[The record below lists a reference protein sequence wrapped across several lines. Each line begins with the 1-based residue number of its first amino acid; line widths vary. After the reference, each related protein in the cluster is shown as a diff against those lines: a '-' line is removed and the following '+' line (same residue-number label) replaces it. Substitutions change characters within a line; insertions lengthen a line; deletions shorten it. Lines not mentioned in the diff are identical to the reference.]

1 MVVIF
6 VLEHLPALSNGPIC
20 KNRANTSYIYWKS
33 SKHIGVGHG
42 LRGLG
47 MSRTKMRKTA
57 RDKLENMTP
66 QERSKA
72 VRSISC
78 RETMTD
84 ANWVFANDTMA
95 DVLDDLTQNN
105 WDHVFVVNKEGVPMG
120 RIHAVDVLKIV
131 AKKNVERSV
140 AWMLS
145 VPAKQLIH
153 LPPLTVKSNTPLLK
167 AGALMLT
174 HDLNQVAVVNQQG
187 VLVGVVGHNTM
198 AKNLPRF
205 IL

>member
-1 MVVIF
+1 
-6 VLEHLPALSNGPIC
+6 
-20 KNRANTSYIYWKS
+20 
-33 SKHIGVGHG
+33 
-42 LRGLG
+42 
-47 MSRTKMRKTA
+47 MSRTKMRKSA
-57 RDKLENMTP
+57 REKLEKMTP
-66 QERSKA
+66 LERSKA
-72 VRSISC
+72 IRGITC

-140 AWMLS
+140 AWMLG
-145 VPAKQLIH
+145 VPAKQLIN

-174 HDLNQVAVVNQQG
+174 HDLNQIAVVNQEG
-187 VLVGVVGHNTM
+187 VLVGVVGHKTM
-198 AKNLPRF
+198 AKTLPRF

>member
-1 MVVIF
+1 
-6 VLEHLPALSNGPIC
+6 
-20 KNRANTSYIYWKS
+20 
-33 SKHIGVGHG
+33 
-42 LRGLG
+42 
-47 MSRTKMRKTA
+47 MSRTKMRKSA
-57 RDKLENMTP
+57 RDKLEKMTP
-66 QERSKA
+66 LERSKA
-72 VRSISC
+72 VRGITC

-145 VPAKQLIH
+145 VPAKQLIN

-174 HDLNQVAVVNQQG
+174 HDLTQIAVVNQDG
-187 VLVGVVGHNTM
+187 VLVGVVGHKTM
-198 AKNLPRF
+198 AKTLPRF

>member
-1 MVVIF
+1 
-6 VLEHLPALSNGPIC
+6 
-20 KNRANTSYIYWKS
+20 
-33 SKHIGVGHG
+33 
-42 LRGLG
+42 
-47 MSRTKMRKTA
+47 MSRTKMRKTV

-145 VPAKQLIH
+145 VPAKQLIN

-174 HDLNQVAVVNQQG
+174 LDLNQVAVVNQQG
-187 VLVGVVGHNTM
+187 VLIGVVGHKTM

>member
-1 MVVIF
+1 
-6 VLEHLPALSNGPIC
+6 
-20 KNRANTSYIYWKS
+20 
-33 SKHIGVGHG
+33 
-42 LRGLG
+42 
-47 MSRTKMRKTA
+47 MSRTKMRKSA
-57 RDKLENMTP
+57 RDKLEKMTP
-66 QERSKA
+66 IERSKA
-72 VRSISC
+72 VRGITC

-145 VPAKQLIH
+145 VPAKQLIN

-174 HDLNQVAVVNQQG
+174 HDLNQIAVVNQDG
-187 VLVGVVGHNTM
+187 VLVGVVGHKTM
-198 AKNLPRF
+198 AKILPRF

>member
-1 MVVIF
+1 
-6 VLEHLPALSNGPIC
+6 
-20 KNRANTSYIYWKS
+20 
-33 SKHIGVGHG
+33 
-42 LRGLG
+42 
-47 MSRTKMRKTA
+47 MSRTKMRKSA
-57 RDKLENMTP
+57 RDKLEKMTP
-66 QERSKA
+66 LERSKA
-72 VRSISC
+72 VRGITC

-95 DVLDDLTQNN
+95 GVLDDLTQNN

-145 VPAKQLIH
+145 VPAKQLIN

-174 HDLNQVAVVNQQG
+174 HDLNQIAVVNQEG
-187 VLVGVVGHNTM
+187 VLVGVVGHKTM
-198 AKNLPRF
+198 AKILPRF

>member
-1 MVVIF
+1 
-6 VLEHLPALSNGPIC
+6 
-20 KNRANTSYIYWKS
+20 
-33 SKHIGVGHG
+33 
-42 LRGLG
+42 
-47 MSRTKMRKTA
+47 MSRTKMRKSA
-57 RDKLENMTP
+57 RDKLEKMTP
-66 QERSKA
+66 LERSKA
-72 VRSISC
+72 IRGITC

-145 VPAKQLIH
+145 VPAKQLIN

-174 HDLNQVAVVNQQG
+174 HDLNQIAVVNQDG
-187 VLVGVVGHNTM
+187 VLVGVVGHKTM
-198 AKNLPRF
+198 AKILPRF

>member
-1 MVVIF
+1 
-6 VLEHLPALSNGPIC
+6 
-20 KNRANTSYIYWKS
+20 
-33 SKHIGVGHG
+33 
-42 LRGLG
+42 
-47 MSRTKMRKTA
+47 
-57 RDKLENMTP
+57 MTN
-66 QERSKA
+66 
-72 VRSISC
+72 
-78 RETMTD
+78 

-145 VPAKQLIH
+145 VPAKQLIN

-174 HDLNQVAVVNQQG
+174 HDLNQIAVVNQEG
-187 VLVGVVGHNTM
+187 VLVGVVSHKTM
-198 AKNLPRF
+198 AKTLPRF

>member
-1 MVVIF
+1 
-6 VLEHLPALSNGPIC
+6 
-20 KNRANTSYIYWKS
+20 
-33 SKHIGVGHG
+33 
-42 LRGLG
+42 
-47 MSRTKMRKTA
+47 MSRTKMRKSA
-57 RDKLENMTP
+57 RDKLEKMTP
-66 QERSKA
+66 LERSKA
-72 VRSISC
+72 VRGISC

-145 VPAKQLIH
+145 VPAKQLIN

-167 AGALMLT
+167 AGALILT
-174 HDLNQVAVVNQQG
+174 HDLNQIAVVNQEG
-187 VLVGVVGHNTM
+187 VLVGVVGHKTM
-198 AKNLPRF
+198 AKILPRF

>member
-1 MVVIF
+1 
-6 VLEHLPALSNGPIC
+6 
-20 KNRANTSYIYWKS
+20 
-33 SKHIGVGHG
+33 
-42 LRGLG
+42 
-47 MSRTKMRKTA
+47 MSRTKMRKSA
-57 RDKLENMTP
+57 RDKLEKMTP
-66 QERSKA
+66 IERSKA
-72 VRSISC
+72 VRGISC

-145 VPAKQLIH
+145 VPAKQLIN

-174 HDLNQVAVVNQQG
+174 HDLNQIAVVNQDG
-187 VLVGVVGHNTM
+187 VLVGVVGHKTM
-198 AKNLPRF
+198 AKILPRF

>member
-1 MVVIF
+1 
-6 VLEHLPALSNGPIC
+6 
-20 KNRANTSYIYWKS
+20 
-33 SKHIGVGHG
+33 
-42 LRGLG
+42 
-47 MSRTKMRKTA
+47 MRKSA
-57 RDKLENMTP
+57 RDKLEKMTP
-66 QERSKA
+66 LERSKA
-72 VRSISC
+72 IRGITC

-145 VPAKQLIH
+145 VPAKQLIN

-174 HDLNQVAVVNQQG
+174 HDLNQIAVVNQEG
-187 VLVGVVGHNTM
+187 VLVGVVGHKTM
-198 AKNLPRF
+198 AKILPRF

>member
-1 MVVIF
+1 M
-6 VLEHLPALSNGPIC
+6 
-20 KNRANTSYIYWKS
+20 RKS
-33 SKHIGVGHG
+33 S
-42 LRGLG
+42 RE
-47 MSRTKMRKTA
+47 
-57 RDKLENMTP
+57 KLEKMTP

-72 VRSISC
+72 VRDITC
-78 RETMTD
+78 RETMID

-145 VPAKQLIH
+145 VPAKQLIT

-167 AGALMLT
+167 AGALLLT
-174 HDLNQVAVVNQQG
+174 HDLTQVAVVNQDG
-187 VLVGVVGHNTM
+187 VLVGVVGHKTM
-198 AKNLPRF
+198 AKVLPRF

>member
-1 MVVIF
+1 
-6 VLEHLPALSNGPIC
+6 
-20 KNRANTSYIYWKS
+20 
-33 SKHIGVGHG
+33 
-42 LRGLG
+42 
-47 MSRTKMRKTA
+47 MSRTKMRKSA
-57 RDKLENMTP
+57 RDKLEKITP
-66 QERSKA
+66 LERSKA
-72 VRSISC
+72 VRGITC

-145 VPAKQLIH
+145 VPAKQLIN

-174 HDLNQVAVVNQQG
+174 HDLNQIAVVNQDG
-187 VLVGVVGHNTM
+187 VLVGVVGHKTM
-198 AKNLPRF
+198 AKTLPRF

>member
-1 MVVIF
+1 
-6 VLEHLPALSNGPIC
+6 
-20 KNRANTSYIYWKS
+20 
-33 SKHIGVGHG
+33 
-42 LRGLG
+42 
-47 MSRTKMRKTA
+47 
-57 RDKLENMTP
+57 
-66 QERSKA
+66 
-72 VRSISC
+72 
-78 RETMTD
+78 MTD

-145 VPAKQLIH
+145 VPAKQLIN

>member
-1 MVVIF
+1 
-6 VLEHLPALSNGPIC
+6 
-20 KNRANTSYIYWKS
+20 
-33 SKHIGVGHG
+33 
-42 LRGLG
+42 
-47 MSRTKMRKTA
+47 MRKTA

-145 VPAKQLIH
+145 VPAKQLIN

-187 VLVGVVGHNTM
+187 VLVGVVGHKTM

>member
-1 MVVIF
+1 
-6 VLEHLPALSNGPIC
+6 
-20 KNRANTSYIYWKS
+20 
-33 SKHIGVGHG
+33 
-42 LRGLG
+42 
-47 MSRTKMRKTA
+47 MSRTKMRKSA
-57 RDKLENMTP
+57 RDKLEKMTP
-66 QERSKA
+66 LERSKA
-72 VRSISC
+72 VRGISC

-145 VPAKQLIH
+145 VPAKQLIN

-174 HDLNQVAVVNQQG
+174 HDLNQIAVVNQEG
-187 VLVGVVGHNTM
+187 VLVGVVGHKTM
-198 AKNLPRF
+198 AKILPRF

>member
-1 MVVIF
+1 
-6 VLEHLPALSNGPIC
+6 
-20 KNRANTSYIYWKS
+20 
-33 SKHIGVGHG
+33 
-42 LRGLG
+42 
-47 MSRTKMRKTA
+47 MRKKA

-145 VPAKQLIH
+145 VPAKQLIN
-153 LPPLTVKSNTPLLK
+153 LPPLTVKSDTPLLK

-187 VLVGVVGHNTM
+187 VLVGVVGYKTM

>member
-1 MVVIF
+1 
-6 VLEHLPALSNGPIC
+6 
-20 KNRANTSYIYWKS
+20 
-33 SKHIGVGHG
+33 
-42 LRGLG
+42 
-47 MSRTKMRKTA
+47 
-57 RDKLENMTP
+57 MTP
-66 QERSKA
+66 LERSKA
-72 VRSISC
+72 VRGITC

-145 VPAKQLIH
+145 VPAKQLIN

-174 HDLNQVAVVNQQG
+174 HDLNQIAVVNQDG
-187 VLVGVVGHNTM
+187 VLVGVVGHKTM
-198 AKNLPRF
+198 AKVLPRF